1 MDIQLVRP
9 SIGHK
14 EQVLE
19 FKQEFFN
26 AGEYV
31 INGSGLLDKMD
42 VYEDWIEM
50 VSKNANPE
58 TVNPEWVLTDT
69 FLALDDNK
77 MIGII
82 DLRYELKGFL
92 VDFGNCGYSVR
103 PSERR
108 KGYATKMLEKLLT
121 VAWANGMKELHLSVE
136 RSNEPSLKT
145 IIRNNG
151 VYERSFEHEGEMAD
165 IYVITNAKESV
176 LDLFI
181 SDRRVTNHET
191 GD

>member
-165 IYVITNAKESV
+165 IYVITNAKVSV
-176 LDLFI
+176 
-181 SDRRVTNHET
+181 
-191 GD
+191 